1 MLVMFTALLATLEG
15 HMEGVC
21 RRIAARELTVREKAG
36 LGSKATT
43 EDEAKG
49 DGGVRRVCFSMSIQ
63 SSLLLSFLLVS
74 SPFLQYE

>member
-21 RRIAARELTVREKAG
+21 KRIAARELTVREKAG

-49 DGGVRRVCFSMSIQ
+49 DGVRRVCFSMSIQ
-63 SSLLLSFLLVS
+63 SFLLLSFLLVS